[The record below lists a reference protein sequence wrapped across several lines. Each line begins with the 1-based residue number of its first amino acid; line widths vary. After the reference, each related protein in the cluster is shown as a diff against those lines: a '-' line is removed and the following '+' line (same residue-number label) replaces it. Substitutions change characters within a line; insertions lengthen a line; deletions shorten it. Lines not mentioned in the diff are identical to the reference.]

1 MIQAPR
7 HLEDHKPRPG
17 HSHQQL
23 RLGSKHSAARHCGLD
38 ARLADAGVTRVTLPW
53 EGMWRAEA
61 GMDETPHY
69 NRRVAIVFVDDF
81 EVHTVAALRYARSLH
96 PTTLR
101 AVHVVI
107 DSQQAQQLRAA
118 WLPDRGVPLELV
130 DCPGRRLTRC
140 AAGLVRREAEQP
152 GAQVTVILPGRSFS
166 PLLGRLLHGRT
177 ADKIAGAVSRVPNV
191 AVTIIPSSAAS
202 EQSRPVALR
211 G

>member
-1 MIQAPR
+1 
-7 HLEDHKPRPG
+7 
-17 HSHQQL
+17 
-23 RLGSKHSAARHCGLD
+23 
-38 ARLADAGVTRVTLPW
+38 
-53 EGMWRAEA
+53 MWRAEA

-69 NRRVAIVFVDDF
+69 NRRVAIVFVDDSG
-81 EVHTVAALRYARSLH
+81 VHTVTALRYARSLH

-101 AVHVVI
+101 AVHVVT
-107 DSQQAQQLRAA
+107 DSQQAQQLHAA
-118 WLPDRGVPLELV
+118 WPPDRGVPLEMV
-130 DCPGRRLTRC
+130 DCPGRRLTQC